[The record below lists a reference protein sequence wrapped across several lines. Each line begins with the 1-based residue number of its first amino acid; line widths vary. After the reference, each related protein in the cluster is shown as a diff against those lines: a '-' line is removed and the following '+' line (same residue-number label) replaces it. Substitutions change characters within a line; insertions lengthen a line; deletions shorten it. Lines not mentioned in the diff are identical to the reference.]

1 MKDKKEYKYDAF
13 ISYRHCDLDKFVAE
27 NLHKILERYEL
38 PKNIKEKL
46 GIEGRSIKRV
56 FRDQDE
62 LPLSSNLED
71 PIIDALN
78 NTKYLIVICSPR
90 LKDSMWCKKE
100 IETFKKIRGRKN
112 IFCVLIE
119 GEPKDSFPEAV
130 LTDDDGK
137 TLVEPLA
144 ADVRGETKKEV
155 YKKMQSEK
163 LRLIA
168 PMYNLDYDDLKQRHK
183 VQEQKKK
190 LTITTIA
197 AGAFLAFAL
206 YSSIMLI
213 KINSQQ
219 KILKNHQA
227 LSLSNDAITSLSK
240 DSRYD
245 AIKSAYQALT
255 KFDGV
260 KMPYTTE
267 AEYALSEALGV
278 YDVGSSYKA
287 NDEIKTKGVVDFIK
301 VSYENNYLA
310 TYDESE
316 ELTLWNAETF
326 KKIKTFSDISGYS
339 FDESN
344 FSFIGEDY
352 FSYINDDGNIAIAVT
367 KNGDIIKEIKKEKLS
382 YQSVRGH
389 FENKYL
395 SYIDNK
401 KITIYSLLEDKT
413 LGSIEYNDDLLRQIF
428 YSEDGKYLFVSTI
441 ENQFSVDKEQYIT
454 VHVIDTN
461 TVKEIN
467 SIKLNA
473 GYISNM
479 FTNGNNVYMLFNR
492 TMGADF
498 NLLAASY
505 NYIDGN
511 LKWSRTQDGIW
522 GKIITRSFAEG
533 VNDVAIVHGNKLD
546 ILDANNGDVKYNFDM
561 SSDILEV
568 YSYTTKNMYLTI
580 NEDGTANYASMD
592 TKQNVIYNG
601 QYQFNLNNYSKVT
614 KNATGYL
621 LIPKNENR
629 VIYYTTNSSK
639 DAKEINKEF
648 DYVKT
653 DTISESDANKLK
665 EKMNIKNKNLVSGMF
680 YSEDKK
686 LLFVSYVD
694 DSFAVYN
701 VKENQ
706 FLNMA
711 ENVLRPDHY
720 YGTDKYG
727 RTYIGNVTDAYIL
740 DRNYNKV
747 GHIRGLVEVD
757 KDKVIISNNGTYY
770 SLPIYTLYDLLKQ
783 ASDYLK

>member
-1 MKDKKEYKYDAF
+1 MEKKKEYKYEAF

-27 NLHKILERYEL
+27 NLHKILESYEL
-38 PKNIKEKL
+38 PKNIKEQL
-46 GIEGRSIKRV
+46 GIEGRTIKRV

-119 GEPKDSFPEAV
+119 GEPNESFPEAV

-144 ADVRGETKKEV
+144 ADVRGATKKEV
-155 YKKMQSEK
+155 LKKIKSEK

-168 PMYNLDYDDLKQRHK
+168 PMYGLDYDDLKQRHK
-183 VQEQKKK
+183 AQEQKRK

-197 AGAFLAFAL
+197 AGAFLLFAI

-227 LSLSNDAITSLSK
+227 LSLSNSAINSLGK

-260 KMPYTTE
+260 KMPYTTD

-278 YDVGSSYKA
+278 YDVGSSFKA
-287 NDEIKTKGVVDFIK
+287 NDEIKTKGVVDYIK
-301 VSYENNYLA
+301 VSYDNNYLA

-316 ELTLWNAETF
+316 ELTLWNAKTF
-326 KKIKTFSDISGYS
+326 KKIKTYSDISGFA
-339 FDESN
+339 FDEYK

-352 FSYINDDGNIAIAVT
+352 FAYINADGNIIITVT
-367 KNGDIIKEIKKEKLS
+367 KNGDKHDEIKKENLS
-382 YQSVRGH
+382 YQSVRAH

-395 SYIDNK
+395 AYTENK
-401 KITIYSLLEDKT
+401 KLTIYNSLENKVI
-413 LGSIEYNDDLLRQIF
+413 GSIEYKDEVLRQTF
-428 YSEDGKYLFVSTI
+428 YSEDGKYLFASTI

-461 TVKEIN
+461 TAKEIN
-467 SIKLNA
+467 SIKFNA

-479 FTNGNNVYMLFNR
+479 FTNGDNVYMLFNR

-498 NLLAASY
+498 TLVVASY
-505 NYIDGN
+505 NFKDGN
-511 LKWSRTQDGIW
+511 LNWSRTQDAIW
-522 GKIITRSFAEG
+522 GKFITRSYAEG
-533 VNDVAIVHGNKLD
+533 VNDVAVVHGNKLD
-546 ILDANNGDVKYNFDM
+546 ILDASNGEVKFNFDM

-568 YSYTTKNMYLTI
+568 FSYTNKNMYLAI
-580 NEDGTANYASMD
+580 NEDGTANYASME

-601 QYQFNLNNYSKVT
+601 QYQFNLNDYSKVT
-614 KNATGYL
+614 KNDTGYL
-621 LIPKNENR
+621 LVPENENR

-639 DAKEINKEF
+639 DAKEIKKEF

-653 DTISESDANKLK
+653 DTISESDANKIK
-665 EKMNIKNKNLVSGMF
+665 ENMNIKNKNLVSGMF
-680 YSEDKK
+680 YSKDKK

-701 VKENQ
+701 VKEKKL
-706 FLNMA
+706 LNMV
-711 ENVLRPDHY
+711 EGVSRPDHY

-740 DRNYNKV
+740 DKNYNKV
-747 GHIRGLVEVD
+747 GHIRGLIEVE
-757 KDKVIISNNGTYY
+757 KDKVIISNSGTYY
-770 SLPIYTLYDLLKQ
+770 SLPIYTLDDLLKQ
-783 ASDYLK
+783 AEDYLK

>member
-1 MKDKKEYKYDAF
+1 MENKKEYKYDAF

-27 NLHKILERYEL
+27 NLHKILESYEL

-46 GIEGRSIKRV
+46 GITGRTIKRV

-119 GEPKDSFPEAV
+119 GEPNESFPEAV

-144 ADVRGETKKEV
+144 ADVRGATKKEV
-155 YKKMQSEK
+155 LKKIKSEK

-168 PMYNLDYDDLKQRHK
+168 PMYGLDYDDLKQRHK
-183 VQEQKKK
+183 AQEQKRK
-190 LTITTIA
+190 LTIATITA
-197 AGAFLAFAL
+197 CACLLFAI
-206 YSSIMLI
+206 YTSIMLI

-227 LSLSNDAITSLSK
+227 ISLSEKSISSLK
-240 DSRYD
+240 NDSRYD
-245 AIKSAYQALT
+245 AIKYAYESLT

-260 KMPYTTE
+260 KMPYTTD
-267 AEYALSEALGV
+267 AEFALSEALGV
-278 YDVGSSYKA
+278 YDVGSSFKA

-301 VSYENNYLA
+301 VSYDNNYLA

-316 ELTLWNAETF
+316 ELTLWDAKTF
-326 KKIKTFSDISGYS
+326 KKIKTYSDVTGFS
-339 FDESN
+339 FDEYK

-352 FSYINDDGNIAIAVT
+352 FSYINSDGNIIITVT
-367 KNGDIIKEIKKEKLS
+367 KNGDKIEEIKKENLS
-382 YQSVRGH
+382 YQSVRAH

-395 SYIDNK
+395 AYTENK
-401 KITIYSLLEDKT
+401 KLTIYNSLENKT
-413 LGSIEYNDDLLRQIF
+413 IGSIEYKDDVLRQTF
-428 YSEDGKYLFVSTI
+428 YSEDGNYLFVSTI

-461 TVKEIN
+461 TVTEVN
-467 SIKLNA
+467 SIKFNA

-479 FTNGNNVYMLFNR
+479 FTNGDNVYMLFNR

-505 NYIDGN
+505 NYKDGN
-511 LKWSRTQDGIW
+511 LNWSRTEDGIW
-522 GKIITRSFAEG
+522 GKIITRSYTEG

-546 ILDANNGDVKYNFDM
+546 ILDAANGDVKYNFDM
-561 SSDILEV
+561 SSDIVEV
-568 YSYTTKNMYLTI
+568 FSYTTKNMYLTI

-601 QYQFNLNNYSKVT
+601 QYQFNLNHYSKVT

-621 LIPKNENR
+621 LVPENENR

-639 DAKEINKEF
+639 DAKEIDKEF

-680 YSEDKK
+680 YSEDKQ

-694 DSFAVYN
+694 DSLGVYN

-711 ENVLRPDHY
+711 EDVLRPDHY

-727 RTYIGNVTDAYIL
+727 RTYIGNITDAYIL
-740 DRNYNKV
+740 DKDYNKV
-747 GHIRGLVEVD
+747 GHIRGLIEVD
-757 KDKVIISNNGTYY
+757 KDKVVVSNSGTYY
-770 SLPIYTLYDLLKQ
+770 QLPIYTLEDLLKQ
-783 ASDYLK
+783 AEDYLK

>member
-1 MKDKKEYKYDAF
+1 MEKKKEYKYDAF

-27 NLHKILERYEL
+27 NLHKVLESYEL
-38 PKNIKEKL
+38 PKNIKEQL

-100 IETFKKIRGRKN
+100 IQTFKKLRGRKN

-119 GEPKDSFPEAV
+119 GEPNESFPKEV
-130 LTDDDGK
+130 LVDDDGK

-144 ADVRGETKKEV
+144 ADVRGTSKSEVLKKI
-155 YKKMQSEK
+155 KSEK

-168 PMYNLDYDDLKQRHK
+168 PMYGLDYDDLKQRHK
-183 VQEQKKK
+183 VQEQKRK
-190 LTITTIA
+190 LTIATIA
-197 AGAFLAFAL
+197 AGAFLAFAI

-219 KILKNHQA
+219 KVLKNHQA
-227 LSLSNDAITSLSK
+227 ISLSEKSVSSLNN

-245 AIKSAYQALT
+245 AIKYAYESLT

-260 KMPYTTE
+260 KMPYTTD

-278 YDVGSSYKA
+278 YDVGSAFKA

-301 VSYENNYLA
+301 VSYDNNYLA

-316 ELTLWNAETF
+316 ELTLWNAKTF
-326 KKIKTFSDISGYS
+326 KKIKTYSDISGFA
-339 FDESN
+339 FDEYK

-352 FSYINDDGNIAIAVT
+352 FAYINNDGNIIVTVT
-367 KNGDIIKEIKKEKLS
+367 KNGDKIKEIKKENLS
-382 YQSVRGH
+382 YQSVRAH
-389 FENKYL
+389 FENKFLAYTE
-395 SYIDNK
+395 NK
-401 KITIYSLLEDKT
+401 KLTIYSSLEDKII
-413 LGSIEYNDDLLRQIF
+413 GSIEYKDELLRQTF
-428 YSEDGKYLFVSTI
+428 YSEDGKYLFASTI

-461 TVKEIN
+461 TAKEVN
-467 SIKLNA
+467 SIKFNA

-479 FTNGNNVYMLFNR
+479 FTNGDNVYMLFNR

-505 NYIDGN
+505 DYKDGN
-511 LKWSRTQDGIW
+511 LNWTRTEDGIW
-522 GKIITRSFAEG
+522 GKIITRSYAEG

-546 ILDANNGDVKYNFDM
+546 ILNADNGEVRHNFDM
-561 SSDILEV
+561 SSDIVEV
-568 YSYTTKNMYLTI
+568 FSYTTKNMYLTI
-580 NEDGTANYASMD
+580 NKDGTANYASMD

-621 LIPKNENR
+621 LVPENENR

-653 DTISESDANKLK
+653 DTISELDANKIK

-680 YSEDKK
+680 YSEDKD

-701 VKENQ
+701 VKEKKL
-706 FLNMA
+706 LNMV
-711 ENVLRPDHY
+711 EGILRPDHY

-740 DRNYNKV
+740 DKNYNKV

-757 KDKVIISNNGTYY
+757 KDKVIISNSGTYY
-770 SLPIYTLYDLLKQ
+770 QLPIYTLSDLLKQ
-783 ASDYLK
+783 AEEYLK